1 MKIERIEGE
10 RIQFMGSGLERTA
23 ASDTGKIHL
32 SDIAKY
38 IDLKMQFT
46 KMNKDAMKWNLLA
59 AAEAGFL
66 WED

>member
-1 MKIERIEGE
+1 MEIKRLDEQFE
-10 RIQFMGSGLERTA
+10 FMGSGLDRTSA
-23 ASDTGKIHL
+23 HDTGKIHL

-38 IDLKMQFT
+38 IDLKMRFT
-46 KMNKDAMKWNLLA
+46 KMAKGTQEWDLMA